1 MSELQ
6 NKVALVTG
14 ASQGIGRAIAFRLAR
29 AGAGVAL
36 AAMDDVH
43 LEGTFREMQD
53 LGFRVL
59 RYGVDLTDDGAL
71 DETSS
76 AIIND
81 WGTIDILINNAGIGG
96 PTAPVHEMPVEGWD
110 RTLAI
115 NLRAPFL
122 LSRRFAPAMIKQKSG
137 RIINISSIAGKMAYP
152 LRTPYAAS
160 KWALIGLTLTVAQE
174 LGPNNIQV
182 NVICPGP
189 TETELIESVIR
200 ARADA
205 TGTDYETMSKEYVKA
220 TALKRMVKPEE
231 VADLVHFLCSPA
243 AEAITGQA
251 IDISAGY
258 GFRIGD

>member
-6 NKVALVTG
+6 DKVALVTG

-71 DETSS
+71 DRTSS

-81 WGTIDILINNAGIGG
+81 WGTVDILVNNAGIGG

-182 NVICPGP
+182 NVICPRSDRDRVDRIGHPGP
-189 TETELIESVIR
+189 GGCDGYRLRNDVEGICESNR
-200 ARADA
+200 
-205 TGTDYETMSKEYVKA
+205 VKA
-220 TALKRMVKPEE
+220 
-231 VADLVHFLCSPA
+231 HG
-243 AEAITGQA
+243 EAGGGGR
-251 IDISAGY
+251 SGPLSMFAGCR
-258 GFRIGD
+258 GNNGPGN